1 MLPNIWRTFERVYLT
16 GRRLTVEQI
25 YDSRY
30 CHDDAYAVAEALME
44 LDEQFQ
50 KFRWCH
56 ILLIHRSIGM
66 GAASLKGHS
75 VDLLQT
81 GAKHRFF
88 PQLWEIRSKMT
99 DAWGDT
105 YGRVRGTL
113 AAETRPH
120 ESAHDLESVS
130 AQHR

>member
-1 MLPNIWRTFERVYLT
+1 
-16 GRRLTVEQI
+16 
-25 YDSRY
+25 
-30 CHDDAYAVAEALME
+30 ME

-66 GAASLKGHS
+66 GSASLQGA
-75 VDLLQT
+75 LGGPAARP

-105 YGRVRGTL
+105 YGRGAGYAYPENRPRG
-113 AAETRPH
+113 A
-120 ESAHDLESVS
+120 AHDLEPVLPD
-130 AQHR
+130 HR